1 MNRSRAI
8 ETDAHEGEER
18 EHRRPED
25 VDEEGWI
32 EDEVGEEDDFDGGR
46 RGGGDGWDEEGE
58 DVIPP
63 RPRGRLLRPLPLF
76 LIAVTIA
83 AAGFL
88 GGVLAQK
95 GSEGEGSGSLPG
107 GGNLPSFA
115 SGGPTA
121 EAGGA
126 EGGEASSGAP
136 TAGRETAG
144 GEGTSAEGGATGLP
158 SFGGSESAASGTV
171 TSVEGHTIYVKE
183 SDGTVIAVKVGDG
196 ATVTRNSDVN
206 AKKIHPGDSVTVE
219 GSKNGST
226 VKASSVAATE
236 SGVETTSGFSPPS
249 SATSAGGEGGGAEA
263 ETSVES
269 LFEE

>member
-1 MNRSRAI
+1 MSKH
-8 ETDAHEGEER
+8 TDNPLEE
-18 EHRRPED
+18 
-25 VDEEGWI
+25 
-32 EDEVGEEDDFDGGR
+32 
-46 RGGGDGWDEEGE
+46 DGWDESEE
-58 DVIPP
+58 PELAP

-76 LIAVTIA
+76 LIAVAIA

-95 GSEGEGSGSLPG
+95 GSEGSSGGTLPG
-107 GGNLPSFA
+107 GGALPSFA
-115 SGGPTA
+115 GNEGA
-121 EAGGA
+121 GA
-126 EGGEASSGAP
+126 ERAAAAEGTEGGGEGA
-136 TAGRETAG
+136 TAG
-144 GEGTSAEGGATGLP
+144 GLPTFGGA
-158 SFGGSESAASGTV
+158 SNAAADGTV

-183 SDGTVIAVKVGDG
+183 SDGTVVAVKIGDG
-196 ATVTRNSDVN
+196 ATVTRNSEVA

-236 SGVETTSGFSPPS
+236 SGIETTTGFSPPGG
-249 SATSAGGEGGGAEA
+249 TTTGGEGGGGE

>member
-1 MNRSRAI
+1 MSSRAI
-8 ETDAHEGEER
+8 ETDAHEGEALE
-18 EHRRPED
+18 RRPAD

-32 EDEVGEEDDFDGGR
+32 EDEAGEGDDFDGGR
-46 RGGGDGWDEEGE
+46 RGRGDGWDESEEG
-58 DVIPP
+58 VIPP
-63 RPRGRLLRPLPLF
+63 RPRGRLLRPVPLF

-107 GGNLPSFA
+107 GGNLPSFTTGA
-115 SGGPTA
+115 SGA
-121 EAGGA
+121 EAGGT
-126 EGGEASSGAP
+126 EGGEASTGTPSA
-136 TAGRETAG
+136 ALEAAG
-144 GEGTSAEGGATGLP
+144 GEGASAEAGASGLP
-158 SFGGSESAASGTV
+158 SVGGTESAASGTV

-183 SDGTVIAVKVGDG
+183 ADGTVVAVKVGDG

-236 SGVETTSGFSPPS
+236 SGVETTSGFNLPTG
-249 SATSAGGEGGGAEA
+249 ATSGGEGGGAEA
-263 ETSVES
+263 EASVES